1 MAEREKVIKGLE
13 CCIRDNDPMRHYYC
27 PYYMDN
33 DCLNTMLRD
42 ALAPLKAQQPRV
54 MDYDELGGTINNAAV
69 WLEFYGSKNLSIA
82 ILCDRSEI
90 TGAWQIFDYLSGKKH
105 VMLRM
110 SYGESW
116 RCWTNRPTD
125 AEREAAPWAN
135 MKGEAK

>member
-1 MAEREKVIKGLE
+1 MAELEKVIKE
-13 CCIRDNDPMRHYYC
+13 IARIRDEYFGEKTSYDGGV
-27 PYYMDN
+27 
-33 DCLNTMLRD
+33 LD
-42 ALAPLKAQQPRV
+42 AALDLLKAQQPRV

-69 WLEFYGSKNLSIA
+69 WLEFYGSKTLSIA

-116 RCWTNRPTD
+116 RCWTSRPAD
-125 AEREAAPWAN
+125 ADRDAAPWAN